1 MQKTISIALS
11 LLLLLSTT
19 GLTYGQHFCEGVLVD
34 KSFAIGFEIMSCDE
48 VEADDSCENNPAED
62 DCCADTYFQIQTDK
76 EFSGKSS
83 YASLEIPSFVT
94 SDANFLVEVDIFS
107 KEQRLF
113 AYYTPPE
120 RPFDLHALFQ
130 TYLI

>member
-19 GLTYGQHFCEGVLVD
+19 GLTYGQHFCKGVVVD
-34 KSFAIGFEIMSCDE
+34 KSFALGFETMSCDE
-48 VEADDSCENNPAED
+48 VESDDSCENNQQED

-83 YASLEIPSFVT
+83 YASLDVLPFVT
-94 SDANFLVEVDIFS
+94 SQVPFLVETVPLS
-107 KEQRLF
+107 KEQHLF
-113 AYYTPPE
+113 IFYTPPDMS
-120 RPFDLHALFQ
+120 PDLFALYQ
-130 TYLI
+130 IYLI

>member
-19 GLTYGQHFCEGVLVD
+19 GLIYGQHFCEGVVVD
-34 KSFAIGFEIMSCDE
+34 KSFAIGFETMSCDE
-48 VEADDSCENNPAED
+48 VEADENCDNPAEID
-62 DCCADTYFQIQTDK
+62 DCCSDTYFQIQTDK

-83 YASLEIPSFVT
+83 YTSLEIPPFVAAET
-94 SDANFLVEVDIFS
+94 IFLAETVIFS
-107 KEQRLF
+107 KELQSF

-120 RPFDLHALFQ
+120 RTFDLHALLQ